1 MANDKHLSI
10 RDRMQMHQAQIRQGG
25 ASSESPVIAQMKR
38 RVAQRREEEKDE
50 ILTLSDDELLGQ
62 FRTIRT
68 QAVQRIARKTAEAV
82 LTDSMSCL
90 EKVLKQTWRDHLG
103 YPNDVE
109 FLNIAVAEAHKRGLD
124 NELGFSVEE
133 EQIALEHQ
141 YLAEAFVAP
150 A

>member
-10 RDRMQMHQAQIRQGG
+10 RDRMQMHQAQLQQGG
-25 ASSESPVIAQMKR
+25 ASSASPVIAQMKR
-38 RVAQRREEEKDE
+38 RVAQRREKEKDE
-50 ILTLSDDELLGQ
+50 ILTLSDYELLRQ

-90 EKVLKQTWRDHLG
+90 EKILKQTWHDHLG

-109 FLNIAVAEAHKRGLD
+109 FLNIAVAEVHKRGLD
-124 NELGFSVEE
+124 TELNFSVEE
-133 EQIALEHQ
+133 EQTALEHQ
-141 YLAEAFVAP
+141 YFAEAFVAP